1 MEAAGTMTDTKDD
14 PRTRAPARRVEIFTG
29 AGRRR
34 IWSEAEKARIVAESS
49 VQGASVSAVARAH
62 GLTPAQVFRWRRE
75 GVGSKRSLPTASFA
89 PVVISD
95 GAAPIGTPP
104 AGAPSVGASTTTAA
118 EMIEIELKG
127 ARLRIPGRTRPATV
141 LALIKALRTAR

>member
-1 MEAAGTMTDTKDD
+1 MTDTKDD
-14 PRTRAPARRVEIFTG
+14 PRTERAPARRVEIFTG

-49 VQGASVSAVARAH
+49 VQGVSVSAVARAH

-75 GVGSKRSLPTASFA
+75 GAGSKQPLSVAGFA
-89 PVVISD
+89 PVVVAD
-95 GAAPIGTPP
+95 GAGLTGVSLASAAMPTAP
-104 AGAPSVGASTTTAA
+104 

-141 LALIKALRTAR
+141 LALIKALRSAR